1 MCVCFV
7 WSRSAACREGRIAQI
22 DVLQYTLHAGHRFH
36 LLHSYIQR
44 GGHHNG
50 PLTHC
55 TTNSAIGNISSTG
68 VCLGGSAARIKCP
81 FQYAMWQR
89 GYAFALGVEDGAEKS
104 AENDL
109 GRCDL
114 HGRQI
119 RQVVFER
126 PLRLQLGNVERHTL
140 GDIMV

>member
-1 MCVCFV
+1 
-7 WSRSAACREGRIAQI
+7 
-22 DVLQYTLHAGHRFH
+22 
-36 LLHSYIQR
+36 
-44 GGHHNG
+44 
-50 PLTHC
+50 
-55 TTNSAIGNISSTG
+55 
-68 VCLGGSAARIKCP
+68 
-81 FQYAMWQR
+81 MWQR
-89 GYAFALGVEDGAEKS
+89 GCAFALGVEDGAEKS

-126 PLRLQLGNVERHTL
+126 PLRLQWGNVERHTL